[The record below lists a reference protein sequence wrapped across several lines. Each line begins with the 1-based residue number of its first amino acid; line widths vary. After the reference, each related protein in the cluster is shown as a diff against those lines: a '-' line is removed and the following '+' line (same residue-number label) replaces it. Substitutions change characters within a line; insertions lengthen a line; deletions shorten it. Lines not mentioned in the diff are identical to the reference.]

1 MKQAPDEGASLVSL
15 PIARRQRMPE
25 PAFVEPVLSER
36 SFERAIG
43 HLIEGIERARL
54 RVDERL
60 PSESELADQLQI
72 SKPTLRQA
80 LRVLERAGVVK
91 VRRGAGGGIFL
102 TTDLIPVDLLNA
114 YVASEERQ
122 AIEVLTARRTIETD
136 VALLATLSATEED
149 LEHIQH
155 TVDLLERHRGKR
167 RMVFR
172 ADAAFHRAVS
182 IACHNRVLQAA
193 MRTVSHELAPIRD
206 AYPGGPEQDDITL
219 DIHRRQ
225 LHAMRL
231 GDLEALDAV
240 LNEHFH
246 QLEDAF
252 AAAAGASWQQMFSE
266 SIAKLAA
273 PRRTRG
279 VSDRG

>member
-1 MKQAPDEGASLVSL
+1 MTRTPDEAASLVSM
-15 PIARRQRMPE
+15 PVARLQRLPE
-25 PAFVEPVLSER
+25 PAFVEPVLAER

-43 HLIEGIERARL
+43 HLVEGIERARL

-80 LRVLERAGVVK
+80 LRVLERAGVIK
-91 VRRGAGGGIFL
+91 VRRGSGGGIFL

-122 AIEVLTARRTIETD
+122 AIEVLTARRTIEAD
-136 VALLATLSATEED
+136 VARLATLSATEED

-206 AYPGGPEQDDITL
+206 AYPGGPEQDDVTL

-231 GDLEALDAV
+231 GDLDALDAV
-240 LNEHFH
+240 LDEHFH

-252 AAAAGASWQQMFSE
+252 AAAAGASWQTMFSE
-266 SIAKLAA
+266 SIAKLGA
-273 PRRTRG
+273 PRRSG
-279 VSDRG
+279 LSLPG

>member
-1 MKQAPDEGASLVSL
+1 MNRAQDETVAVVAL
-15 PIARRQRMPE
+15 PRLQRLPE
-25 PAFVEPVLSER
+25 EVFVEPVLAER

-43 HLIEGIERARL
+43 HLIDGIERARL
-54 RVDERL
+54 RVEERL

-91 VRRGAGGGIFL
+91 VRRGSGGGIFL
-102 TTDLIPVDLLNA
+102 ATDLIPVDLLNA

-136 VALLATLSATEED
+136 VARLATLSATEED

-206 AYPGGPEQDDITL
+206 AYPGGPEQDDVTL

-231 GDLEALDAV
+231 GDLDALETV
-240 LNEHFH
+240 LDEHFH

-252 AAAAGASWQQMFSE
+252 AAAAGASWQKMFGST
-266 SIAKLAA
+266 IAKLSTTN
-273 PRRTRG
+273 RTRG
-279 VSDRG
+279 

>member
-1 MKQAPDEGASLVSL
+1 MSEAPDEAASLVAL
-15 PIARRQRMPE
+15 PVARLQRVPE
-25 PAFVEPVLSER
+25 DTFVEPVLAER

-43 HLIEGIERARL
+43 HLVEGIERARL
-54 RVDERL
+54 RLDERL

-136 VALLATLSATEED
+136 VARLATLSATEED

-172 ADAAFHRAVS
+172 ADAAFPRALS

-206 AYPGGPEQDDITL
+206 AYPGGPEQDEVTL

-225 LHAMRL
+225 LHSMRL
-231 GDLEALDAV
+231 GDLETLDAV
-240 LNEHFH
+240 LDEHFH

-252 AAAAGASWQQMFSE
+252 AAAAGATWETMFGST
-266 SIAKLAA
+266 IAKLL
-273 PRRTRG
+273 RR
-279 VSDRG
+279 

>member
-1 MKQAPDEGASLVSL
+1 MNRTAEEAAPVVAL
-15 PIARRQRMPE
+15 PVARLQRLPE
-25 PAFVEPVLSER
+25 HVFVEPVLAER
-36 SFERAIG
+36 SFEQAIG

-54 RVDERL
+54 RVTERL

-80 LRVLERAGVVK
+80 LRVLERAGVIK
-91 VRRGAGGGIFL
+91 VRRGSGGGIFL
-102 TTDLIPVDLLNA
+102 ATDLIPVDLLNA
-114 YVASEERQ
+114 YVASEEQQ

-136 VALLATLSATEED
+136 VARLATVSATEED

-206 AYPGGPEQDDITL
+206 AYPGGPEQDDVTL

-231 GDLEALDAV
+231 GDLDSLEGVLD
-240 LNEHFH
+240 EHFH

-252 AAAAGASWQQMFSE
+252 AAAAGTSWETMFAST
-266 SIAKLAA
+266 IAKLGGS
-273 PRRTRG
+273 PRR
-279 VSDRG
+279 SS

>member
-1 MKQAPDEGASLVSL
+1 MKRAPDEGASLVSL
-15 PIARRQRMPE
+15 PIPRRQRMPE
-25 PAFVEPVLSER
+25 DAFVEPVLSER

-54 RVDERL
+54 RVGERL

-231 GDLEALDAV
+231 GDLDALDVV

-266 SIAKLAA
+266 SIAKLGAA
-273 PRRTRG
+273 RRTSG